1 MLQKSQR
8 SGQHILALAL
18 VGVWLSACALPARA
32 WDEGSQQHAPSA
44 SSPDYDAILAE
55 KISQNHL
62 TLTGNND
69 RGLMDAALNPPDGA
83 IINLHTEAASVGAN
97 PFANRLSAGWQMPM
111 SEAISTGPVAQY
123 AVDPSSLNC
132 PQCEFID
139 RNNPDQVASLGWRVD
154 SSLGWIAPYAQISYS
169 HQLGEMNFTPR
180 SDEGI
185 GRENNW
191 MDVSV
196 GANMPLGQHLSAFA
210 SFSQTGAM
218 SSGEQFI
225 YSLGVSASF

>member
-8 SGQHILALAL
+8 SGQHNLAL
-18 VGVWLSACALPARA
+18 VMGSAWLFAVSCPVLA
-32 WDEGSQQHAPSA
+32 WDETSQGQPVA
-44 SSPDYDAILAE
+44 SPDYNAILAE

-62 TLTGNND
+62 MLTENGANN
-69 RGLMDAALNPPDGA
+69 LMDAALNPPGEA
-83 IINLHTEAASVGAN
+83 MVNIHTEAASVGAS
-97 PFANRLSAGWQMPM
+97 PFTNRLSAGWQLPVN
-111 SEAISTGPVAQY
+111 ETITTGPVAQY
-123 AVDPSSLNC
+123 AVDPSPLSC
-132 PQCEFID
+132 PQCELVD
-139 RNNPDQVASLGWRVD
+139 RSKDDHIASLGWRVD

-169 HQLGEMNFTPR
+169 HQLGEMSFTPR
-180 SDEGI
+180 SDDGI
-185 GRENNW
+185 TRENNW

>member
-8 SGQHILALAL
+8 SGQHNLAL
-18 VGVWLSACALPARA
+18 VMGCAWLFAVSCPVLA
-32 WDEGSQQHAPSA
+32 WDENSQGQSVA
-44 SSPDYDAILAE
+44 SPDYNAILAE

-62 TLTGNND
+62 MLTENSTNN
-69 RGLMDAALNPPDGA
+69 LMDAALNAPGEA
-83 IINLHTEAASVGAN
+83 VVSVHTEAASVGAN
-97 PFANRLSAGWQMPM
+97 PFTHRMSAGWQLPVN
-111 SEAISTGPVAQY
+111 ETLTTGPVAQY
-123 AVDPSSLNC
+123 AVDSSPLSC
-132 PQCEFID
+132 PQCEFVE
-139 RNNPDQVASLGWRVD
+139 PDKDDHIASLGWRVD

-180 SDEGI
+180 SDGGI
-185 GRENNW
+185 ARENNW

-210 SFSQTGAM
+210 SFSQNGAM